1 MKLSDIKIAYL
12 VGIKG
17 TGMSSAAL
25 ILAARG
31 VRVSGSDTEEKFFT
45 EDSLKKANLPY
56 FENFDSVHITGKED
70 AVIYSTAYGLETNA
84 ELLEARKKGIPL
96 VSYPEFLAMLV
107 REKLSIAVCGSHG
120 KTTTTAMLASALKTA
135 WLDPS
140 AIVGS
145 SVLGWEGGALAGN
158 GPHFVFE
165 ADEYQNKL
173 VQYQPWSVLLTN
185 IEWDHPDF
193 FETSEVYRE
202 TFEAFLAKVP
212 PHGFLVVCG
221 DDAEAVRAAKNS
233 GKRFFMYGF
242 SVGASENAYTV
253 SNVSFTNT
261 MTQKFRVSY
270 GEKILGEFEIQ
281 LIGKHNVQNAAG
293 VVAMCHL
300 LKCDMEKVA
309 KGLRDFQ
316 GTARRLEQVGE
327 KNGVLFFDDYGHHPT
342 EIRVTLSGVR
352 ARYPHKRILA
362 VFQPHTFSRTQA
374 LFEEFAQCFS
384 VADKVYLLDIYA
396 SAREGKAT
404 VTSEQLAQRINYYDR
419 GRAEYAGS
427 IENAVAILQKEMRT
441 NDIVLTIGA
450 GEGWKVG
457 EELKMKHGV

>member
-1 MKLSDIKIAYL
+1 MKISDIKIAYL

-17 TGMSSAAL
+17 TGMSSVAR
-25 ILAARG
+25 ILASYG
-31 VRVSGSDTEEKFFT
+31 VRVSGSDTEETFFT
-45 EDSLKKANLPY
+45 EDSLKKANLRY
-56 FENFDSVHITGKED
+56 FENFDSGHITGEED
-70 AVIYSTAYGLETNA
+70 VVIYSTAYSPQTNP
-84 ELLEARKKGIPL
+84 ELIEAKRRGIPL
-96 VSYPEFLAMLV
+96 ASYPEFLAMLV
-107 REKLSIAVCGSHG
+107 RERLSIAVCGSHG
-120 KTTTTAMLASALKTA
+120 KTTTTAMLAHALKTA
-135 WLDPS
+135 ELDPS

-145 SVLGWEGGALAGN
+145 SVLGWDGGALAGN

-173 VQYQPWSVLLTN
+173 AQYQPWSVLLTN
-185 IEWDHPDF
+185 VEWDHPDF
-193 FETSEVYRE
+193 FPTSEGYRE
-202 TFEAFLAKVP
+202 TFEVFLAKVP

-221 DDAEAVRAAKNS
+221 DDAEAIKAAKNS
-233 GKRFFMYGF
+233 GKRFVTYGF
-242 SVGASENAYTV
+242 SAGASENAYTV
-253 SNVSFTNT
+253 SDVSFTNT

-270 GEKILGEFEIQ
+270 DEKIVGEFEIQ
-281 LIGKHNVQNAAG
+281 LIGRHNVQNAAG
-293 VVAMCHL
+293 VVSMCHL

-309 KGLRDFQ
+309 EGLRTFE
-316 GTARRLEQVGE
+316 GTARRFEQVGE

-396 SAREGKAT
+396 SAREGKGT
-404 VTSEQLAQRINYYDR
+404 VTSEQLAERINAYDR

-427 IENAVAILQKEMRT
+427 IENAVAMLQKEMRP

-450 GEGWKVG
+450 GEGWRVN
-457 EELKMKHGV
+457 EELKMKNEL